1 MEKTL
6 FVKFHGKHFKKINFK
21 SIISIVKKEFKSEYS
36 CIQTVMVETA
46 IKKYVDSFNGFIAL
60 KNNEIDGKYN
70 QEVSPSKKHD
80 DNRLHK
86 IIISKESITSSK
98 KKLEAC
104 YIELALKES
113 IKKQLESSDADLE

>member
-1 MEKTL
+1 
-6 FVKFHGKHFKKINFK
+6 
-21 SIISIVKKEFKSEYS
+21 
-36 CIQTVMVETA
+36 MVETA

-60 KNNEIDGKYN
+60 KNNQIDGKYN

-104 YIELALKES
+104 YIELPLKES
-113 IKKQLESSDADLE
+113 IKKQLKSPDCRPRIKIPENIWDKACSGGNHSNKEWKDV